1 MRILL
6 SFDEKFPVNKE
17 KLTKL
22 VQKETKYV
30 KFELYNG
37 INILSKGLITKPETF
52 KDVLRKFEAIK
63 NSYDHIFYF
72 TLKQYVDNFFF
83 HEYDSLV
90 IMSFFG
96 WEYLTDLP
104 MSNGVLYFIID
115 YLALEINYTNF
126 RHSKNTGCI
135 FDFLGNK
142 TGVDDGMRQARF
154 CSECLKRIS
163 DSLISEED
171 RKLFDDLQV
180 LMNLLSEASRWNKN
194 ILVAESSKSNLL
206 IKRRPKSNNGIQVV
220 IASPSDTDIERSLL
234 INSLEV
240 RFRRENHEKHCG
252 FRIIVNSWEDLASQ
266 PGYPQDIINEKIID
280 ESDFVVAVF
289 KHKLGTPTKDI
300 KSGIIRAISGTAE
313 ELLQTLD
320 INKNNHPIGMAYLF
334 SKAPV
339 VSLDNPDKEKIETEW
354 NRLSKFKE
362 EIKEKM
368 IYKPYTNEDELIT
381 MVLND
386 LEKNIQE
393 YIIK

>member
-17 KLTKL
+17 QLTKL
-22 VQKETKYV
+22 VQKKTKYV

-37 INILSKGLITKPETF
+37 INILFKGLITNPETF
-52 KDVLRKFEAIK
+52 KNLLRKFEAIK
-63 NSYDHIFYF
+63 NNYDHIFHF
-72 TLKQYVDNFFF
+72 TLKQYDNNFFF
-83 HEYDSLV
+83 QEYDSLV
-90 IMSFFG
+90 IMSFYG

-104 MSNGVLYFIID
+104 MSNGVLYFIIN
-115 YLALEINYTNF
+115 YLTLEINHTNF
-126 RHSKNTGCI
+126 RHFKNTGCI
-135 FDFLGNK
+135 FDFLKNK
-142 TGVDDGMRQARF
+142 TGVDEGMRQARF
-154 CSECLKRIS
+154 CSKCLKRIS
-163 DSLISEED
+163 DSLVSEED

-180 LMNLLSEASRWNKN
+180 LMNLLSEASRWNKD
-194 ILVAESSKSNLL
+194 ILVAERPESNLL
-206 IKRRPKSNNGIQVV
+206 TKRKPKIDNEIQVV
-220 IASPSDTDIERSLL
+220 IASPSDTAVERKILL
-234 INSLEV
+234 DSLEV
-240 RFRRENHEKHCG
+240 RFRRENHEKLCG
-252 FRIIVNSWEDLASQ
+252 FRIIVNGWEYLSSQ
-266 PGYPQDIINEKIID
+266 PGYSQDIINEKIID

-300 KSGIIRAISGTAE
+300 ESGNIRAVSGTAE
-313 ELLQTLD
+313 KLLQTLD
-320 INKNNHPIGMAYLF
+320 KNKINHPIGMAYFF

-339 VSLDNPDKEKIETEW
+339 VSLDNPDKKKIETEW

-393 YIIK
+393 YIIR